1 MLYTAGERD
10 HVRDDLVAMARA
22 DARIVAAALVGAGAH
37 GGGDRWSDVDLTLGV
52 APDTGVREVV
62 DAWTADMSARFR
74 AVQLFDLPFL
84 SSLYRVFLLPGGL
97 QVDLSF
103 TPEAEF
109 GALGPQFEL
118 LFGTAV
124 ERAIPQPAPAR
135 HHLGLGVHHLVRA
148 RICVERGRLWQA
160 AHWIGAARDEALS
173 AACRVRDL
181 PAGNGRGTDQLPA
194 AVLAAFDG
202 TLVRSLDREEL
213 LRALESVARATLA
226 GAADVPGA
234 EEALGSPL
242 RELMS

>member
-1 MLYTAGERD
+1 M
-10 HVRDDLVAMARA
+10 
-22 DARIVAAALVGAGAH
+22 
-37 GGGDRWSDVDLTLGV
+37 
-52 APDTGVREVV
+52 
-62 DAWTADMSARFR
+62 
-74 AVQLFDLPFL
+74 
-84 SSLYRVFLLPGGL
+84 SSLYRVFLLPRGL
-97 QVDLSF
+97 QVDLSV
-103 TPEAEF
+103 TPAAEF

-124 ERAIPQPAPAR
+124 ERPVPQPASAR

-148 RICVERGRLWQA
+148 RICVERGRVWQA

-181 PAGNGRGTDQLPA
+181 PAANGRGTDRLPA
-194 AVLAAFDG
+194 AVLAAFES

-213 LRALESVARATLA
+213 LRALGSVARATLA

-234 EEALGSPL
+234 EVALGGPL